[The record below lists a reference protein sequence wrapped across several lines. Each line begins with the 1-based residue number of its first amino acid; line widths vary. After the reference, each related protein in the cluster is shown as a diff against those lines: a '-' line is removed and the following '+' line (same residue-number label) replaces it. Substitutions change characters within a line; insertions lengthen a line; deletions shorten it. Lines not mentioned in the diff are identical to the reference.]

1 MSIVIVEKPKRKKS
15 KPIMHRYI
23 ATLLLCSFALQGHA
37 ATSAEIAGNPEGNV
51 TLVEFM
57 DYGCPHCRAMA
68 PIIDQ
73 LLINNQKL
81 RVVYRVAPLLGEN
94 SVFLDRIMIAAQS
107 MSGYAKFKQL
117 VTTTTSPLTPNALM
131 AMASESGINP
141 EVLWT
146 QSQNPDVSKALNENQ
161 SLYNALGQDGIPL
174 ILIGNA
180 NQVSP
185 QAVFEGEQSYPTL
198 QGAINLTTTKQPK
211 ENIHATVQ

>member
-1 MSIVIVEKPKRKKS
+1 ME
-15 KPIMHRYI
+15 
-23 ATLLLCSFALQGHA
+23 
-37 ATSAEIAGNPEGNV
+37 
-51 TLVEFM
+51 
-57 DYGCPHCRAMA
+57 
-68 PIIDQ
+68 
-73 LLINNQKL
+73 
-81 RVVYRVAPLLGEN
+81 
-94 SVFLDRIMIAAQS
+94 
-107 MSGYAKFKQL
+107 
-117 VTTTTSPLTPNALM
+117 TPSCALM

-198 QGAINLTTTKQPK
+198 QGAINLTTKQQPK